1 MNKVTKIITHKK
13 PIYARILYFCVW
25 KTKTHNSVNTLSNR
39 INSLAVSQTLEMAKR
54 ARELKAQGA
63 DVISLNLG
71 EPDFQTPNHIKDAAK
86 KAIDNGQ
93 TFYTPVSGIP
103 ELRKAIAEKLV
114 KENGL
119 TDMKAEN
126 IVVST
131 GAKQSLVNTLMC
143 LINQGDEVVIFA
155 PYWVSYYEMVKLA
168 DGVPVII
175 NGTLENEY
183 KVTAEQVRQ
192 AITPRTKAILY
203 SSPCNPTGA
212 VFSEQELTDIAKV
225 VAEHEG
231 IYIIA
236 DEIYEYINFTGKHFS
251 IGSLPFIKD
260 RVITVNGFSK
270 GFAMTGWRAGY
281 IAAPKWIADACDKMQ
296 GQVTSGTC
304 SITQHAALAAI
315 TGDLTDTKKMSD
327 AYFRRKNLLK
337 TLLDGIKGI
346 KSNNPQGAFYFF
358 PDVSSFFGKSFN
370 GKVINNSYEL
380 CIYLLT
386 EAHVSLVD
394 GEGFGEP
401 NCMRIS
407 SAASDENITEAMRR
421 VKIAL
426 EKLV

>member
-1 MNKVTKIITHKK
+1 MKN
-13 PIYARILYFCVW
+13 
-25 KTKTHNSVNTLSNR
+25 LSNR

-54 ARELKAQGA
+54 ARELKAQGI

-71 EPDFQTPNHIKDAAK
+71 EPDFQTPSHVKAAAK
-86 KAIDNGQ
+86 KAIDENKS
-93 TFYTPVSGIP
+93 FYTPVSGIP

-119 TDMKAEN
+119 VDMKAEN
-126 IVVST
+126 VVVST

-143 LINQGDEVVIFA
+143 LINPGDEVIIFA
-155 PYWVSYYEMVKLA
+155 PYWVSYNEMVKLA
-168 DGVPVII
+168 EGVPVII

-183 KVTAEQVRQ
+183 KVTADQVRN
-192 AITPRTKAILY
+192 AITPRTKAIMY

-212 VFSEQELTDIAKV
+212 VFSEQELTEIAKV
-225 VAEHEG
+225 VAEKQD
-231 IYIIA
+231 IYVIA

-251 IGSLPFIKD
+251 IGSLDFIKD

-281 IAAPKWIADACDKMQ
+281 IGAPKWIADACDKMQ

-304 SITQHAALAAI
+304 SITQYAALAAI
-315 TGDLTDTKKMSD
+315 TGDLTETKMMSD
-327 AYFRRKNLLK
+327 AYFRRKNLVK
-337 TLLDGIKGI
+337 GLLNDIEGI

-358 PDVSSFFGKSFN
+358 PDVSSFFGKSYN
-370 GKVINNSYEL
+370 GQIIKTSYDL

-386 EAHVSLVD
+386 EANISLVD

-401 NCMRIS
+401 NCLRIS
-407 SAASDENITEAMRR
+407 SAASDENLTEAMRR
-421 VKIAL
+421 MKVAL
-426 EKLV
+426 AKLV

>member
-1 MNKVTKIITHKK
+1 VKN
-13 PIYARILYFCVW
+13 
-25 KTKTHNSVNTLSNR
+25 LSNR

-54 ARELKAQGA
+54 ARELKAQGV

-71 EPDFQTPNHIKDAAK
+71 EPDFQTPSHVKEAAK
-86 KAIDNGQ
+86 KAIDEGK

-119 TDMKAEN
+119 VDMKAEN
-126 IVVST
+126 VVVST

-143 LINQGDEVVIFA
+143 LVNPGDEVIIFA

-168 DGVPVII
+168 EGVPVVI

-183 KVTAEQVRQ
+183 KVTAEQVRK
-192 AITPRTKAILY
+192 AITPKTKAIMY

-212 VFSEQELTDIAKV
+212 VFSEQELTEIAKV
-225 VAEHEG
+225 VAEKQD
-231 IYIIA
+231 IYVIA

-251 IGSLPFIKD
+251 IGSLDFIKD

-281 IAAPKWIADACDKMQ
+281 IGAPKWIADACDKMQ

-304 SITQHAALAAI
+304 SITQYAALAAI
-315 TGDLTDTKKMSD
+315 TGDLTETKKMSD
-327 AYFRRKNLLK
+327 AYLRRKNLVK
-337 TLLDGIKGI
+337 TLLDDIEGI

-358 PDVSSFFGKSFN
+358 PDVSYFLGKSFN
-370 GKVINNSYEL
+370 GQVLKTSYDL

-386 EAHVSLVD
+386 EAHISLVD

-401 NCMRIS
+401 NCLRIS
-407 SAASDENITEAMRR
+407 SAASDENLTEAMKRMK
-421 VKIAL
+421 VAL
-426 EKLV
+426 AKLV

>member
-1 MNKVTKIITHKK
+1 MKN
-13 PIYARILYFCVW
+13 
-25 KTKTHNSVNTLSNR
+25 LSNR

-54 ARELKAQGA
+54 ARELKAQGI

-71 EPDFQTPNHIKDAAK
+71 EPDFQTPSHVKAAAK
-86 KAIDNGQ
+86 KAIDENKS
-93 TFYTPVSGIP
+93 FYTPVSGIP

-119 TDMKAEN
+119 VDMKAEN
-126 IVVST
+126 VVVST

-143 LINQGDEVVIFA
+143 LINPGDEVIIFA
-155 PYWVSYYEMVKLA
+155 PYWVSYNEMVKLA
-168 DGVPVII
+168 EGVPVII

-183 KVTAEQVRQ
+183 KVTAAQVRN
-192 AITPRTKAILY
+192 AITPRTKAIMY

-212 VFSEQELTDIAKV
+212 VFSEQELTEIAKV
-225 VAEHEG
+225 VAEKQD
-231 IYIIA
+231 IYVIA

-251 IGSLPFIKD
+251 IGSLDFIKD

-281 IAAPKWIADACDKMQ
+281 IGAPKWIADACDKMQ

-304 SITQHAALAAI
+304 SITQYAALAAI
-315 TGDLTDTKKMSD
+315 TGDLTETKMMSD
-327 AYFRRKNLLK
+327 AYFRRKNLVK
-337 TLLDGIKGI
+337 GLLNDIEGI

-358 PDVSSFFGKSFN
+358 PDVSSFFGKSYN
-370 GKVINNSYEL
+370 GQIIKTSYDL

-386 EAHVSLVD
+386 EANISLVD

-401 NCMRIS
+401 NCLRIS
-407 SAASDENITEAMRR
+407 SAASDENLTEAMRR
-421 VKIAL
+421 MKVAL
-426 EKLV
+426 AKLV

>member
-1 MNKVTKIITHKK
+1 MKN
-13 PIYARILYFCVW
+13 
-25 KTKTHNSVNTLSNR
+25 LSNR

-54 ARELKAQGA
+54 ARELKAQGV

-71 EPDFQTPNHIKDAAK
+71 EPDFQTPAHVKEAAK
-86 KAIDNGQ
+86 NAIETGK

-119 TDMKAEN
+119 VDMKAEN
-126 IVVST
+126 VVVST

-143 LINQGDEVVIFA
+143 LINPGDEVIIFA

-168 DGVPVII
+168 EGVPVVI

-192 AITPRTKAILY
+192 AITPKTKAIMY

-212 VFSEQELTDIAKV
+212 VFSEQELTEIAKV
-225 VAEHEG
+225 VAEKQD
-231 IYIIA
+231 IYVIA

-251 IGSLPFIKD
+251 IGSLDFIKD

-281 IAAPKWIADACDKMQ
+281 IGAPKWIADACDKMQ

-304 SITQHAALAAI
+304 SITQYAALAAI
-315 TGDLTDTKKMSD
+315 TGDLTETKKMSD
-327 AYFRRKNLLK
+327 AYLRRKNLVK
-337 TLLDGIKGI
+337 TLLDDIQGI

-358 PDVSSFFGKSFN
+358 PDISYFLGKSFN
-370 GKVINNSYEL
+370 GQVIKTSYDL

-386 EAHVSLVD
+386 EAHISLVD

-401 NCMRIS
+401 NCLRIS
-407 SAASDENITEAMRR
+407 SAASDENLTEAMRR
-421 VKIAL
+421 MKVAL
-426 EKLV
+426 AKLA

>member
-1 MNKVTKIITHKK
+1 VKN
-13 PIYARILYFCVW
+13 
-25 KTKTHNSVNTLSNR
+25 LSNR

-54 ARELKAQGA
+54 ARELKAQGV

-71 EPDFQTPNHIKDAAK
+71 EPDFQTPAHVKEAAK
-86 KAIDNGQ
+86 NAIETGK

-119 TDMKAEN
+119 VDMKAEN
-126 IVVST
+126 VVVST

-143 LINQGDEVVIFA
+143 LINPGDEVIIFA

-168 DGVPVII
+168 EGVPVVI

-192 AITPRTKAILY
+192 AITPKTKAIMY

-212 VFSEQELTDIAKV
+212 VFSEQELTEIAKV
-225 VAEHEG
+225 VAEKQD
-231 IYIIA
+231 IYVIA

-251 IGSLPFIKD
+251 IGSLDFIKD

-281 IAAPKWIADACDKMQ
+281 IGAPKWIADACDKMQ

-304 SITQHAALAAI
+304 SITQYAALAAI
-315 TGDLTDTKKMSD
+315 TGDLTETKKMSD
-327 AYFRRKNLLK
+327 AYLRRKNLVK
-337 TLLDGIKGI
+337 TLLDDIQGI

-358 PDVSSFFGKSFN
+358 PDISYFLGKSFN
-370 GKVINNSYEL
+370 GQVIKTSYDL

-386 EAHVSLVD
+386 EAHISLVD

-401 NCMRIS
+401 NCLRIS
-407 SAASDENITEAMRR
+407 SAASDENLTEAMRR
-421 VKIAL
+421 MKVAL
-426 EKLV
+426 AKLA

>member
-1 MNKVTKIITHKK
+1 MKH
-13 PIYARILYFCVW
+13 
-25 KTKTHNSVNTLSNR
+25 LSNR
-39 INSLAVSQTLEMAKR
+39 INSLAISQTLEMAKR
-54 ARELKAQGA
+54 ARELKAQGI

-71 EPDFQTPNHIKDAAK
+71 EPDFQTPSHVKAAAK
-86 KAIDNGQ
+86 KAIDEGKS
-93 TFYTPVSGIP
+93 FYTPVSGIP

-114 KENGL
+114 RENGL
-119 TDMKAEN
+119 VDMKAEN
-126 IVVST
+126 VVVST

-143 LINQGDEVVIFA
+143 LINPGDEVIIFA
-155 PYWVSYYEMVKLA
+155 PYWVSYNEMVKLA
-168 DGVPVII
+168 EGVPVII

-183 KVTAEQVRQ
+183 KVTADQVRN
-192 AITPRTKAILY
+192 AITPRTKAIMY

-212 VFSEQELTDIAKV
+212 VFSEEELAEIAKV
-225 VAEHEG
+225 VAEQQD

-251 IGSLPFIKD
+251 IGSLDFIKD

-281 IAAPKWIADACDKMQ
+281 IGAPKWIADACDKMQ

-304 SITQHAALAAI
+304 SITQYAALAAI
-315 TGDLTDTKKMSD
+315 TGDLTETKMMSD
-327 AYFRRKNLLK
+327 AYFRRKNLVK
-337 TLLDGIKGI
+337 NLLNDIEGI

-358 PDVSSFFGKSFN
+358 PDVSAFFGKSYN
-370 GKVINNSYEL
+370 GQVIKTSYDL

-386 EAHVSLVD
+386 EANISLVD

-401 NCMRIS
+401 NCLRIS
-407 SAASDENITEAMRR
+407 SAASDENLTEAMRR
-421 VKIAL
+421 MKVAL

>member
-1 MNKVTKIITHKK
+1 VKN
-13 PIYARILYFCVW
+13 
-25 KTKTHNSVNTLSNR
+25 LSNR

-54 ARELKAQGA
+54 ARELKAQGI

-71 EPDFQTPNHIKDAAK
+71 EPDFQTPSHVKAAAK
-86 KAIDNGQ
+86 KAIDENKS
-93 TFYTPVSGIP
+93 FYTPVSGIP

-119 TDMKAEN
+119 VDMKAEN
-126 IVVST
+126 VVVST

-143 LINQGDEVVIFA
+143 LINPGDEVIIFA
-155 PYWVSYYEMVKLA
+155 PYWVSYNEMVKLA
-168 DGVPVII
+168 EGVPVII

-183 KVTAEQVRQ
+183 KVTAAQVRN
-192 AITPRTKAILY
+192 AITPRTKAIMY

-212 VFSEQELTDIAKV
+212 VFSEQELTEIAKV
-225 VAEHEG
+225 VAEKQD
-231 IYIIA
+231 IYVIA

-251 IGSLPFIKD
+251 IGSLDFIKD

-281 IAAPKWIADACDKMQ
+281 IGAPKWIADACDKMQ

-304 SITQHAALAAI
+304 SITQYAALAAI
-315 TGDLTDTKKMSD
+315 TGDLTETKMMSD
-327 AYFRRKNLLK
+327 AYFRRKNLVK
-337 TLLDGIKGI
+337 GLLNDIEGI

-358 PDVSSFFGKSFN
+358 PDVSSFFGKSYN
-370 GKVINNSYEL
+370 GQIIKTSYDL

-386 EAHVSLVD
+386 EANISLVD

-401 NCMRIS
+401 NCLRIS
-407 SAASDENITEAMRR
+407 SAASDENLTEAMRR
-421 VKIAL
+421 MKVAL
-426 EKLV
+426 AKLV